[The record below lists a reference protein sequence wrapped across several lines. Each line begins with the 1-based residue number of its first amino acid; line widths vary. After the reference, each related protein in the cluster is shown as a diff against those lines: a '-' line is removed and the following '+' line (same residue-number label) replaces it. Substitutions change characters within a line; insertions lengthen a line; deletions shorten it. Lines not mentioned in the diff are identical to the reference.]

1 MRFTKKTTSASVH
14 LKKLAA
20 ATLLAT
26 AAVGSANA
34 TEGGLSSWPMG
45 IEIYGMGI
53 LPPAGTY
60 GQIFAGNYT
69 ADTVRDNAGNKA
81 AEIDLRVTSIVP
93 RFVWVT
99 EQKVLG
105 GDLGFHA
112 LLPLNDMRLNIKNGG
127 PHDHKRGIGDMHLG
141 PVVGFHLSEKL
152 HIATGVDFV
161 LPTGSYDKDDI
172 INLGN
177 NYYTVQGVFA
187 LTHMD
192 PNGFNADV
200 RLMYDYNFENK
211 DTHYKSGEEL
221 HLDYTLGWGLGN
233 GWVVGVGGHAY
244 TQISDDKCSFSDCRD
259 AGLVEATGGN
269 RGRTLSIGPAVQY
282 ASKDGWLFSA
292 KWQEETGV
300 RNRAEGQTYWFKFT
314 TPL

>member
-1 MRFTKKTTSASVH
+1 MKITKSAPTLAH
-14 LKKLAA
+14 LKNLAA
-20 ATLLAT
+20 ASLLVAT
-26 AAVGSANA
+26 AGTVSTASA

-69 ADTVRDNAGNKA
+69 ADSLRGNDGHETA
-81 AEIDLRVTSIVP
+81 DIDLRVSVIVP
-93 RFVWVT
+93 RFIWVT
-99 EQKVLG
+99 EQKVFG

-112 LLPLNDMRLNIKNGG
+112 LLPLEDMRLNIKGG
-127 PHDHKRGIGDMHLG
+127 PHDSKRGIGDMHLG
-141 PVVGFHLSEKL
+141 PVIGYHLSDKMHL
-152 HIATGVDFV
+152 ATGLDFV
-161 LPTGSYDKDDI
+161 LPTGSYDEDDI

-177 NYYTVQGVFA
+177 NHYTIEGVLA
-187 LTHMD
+187 LTYMD
-192 PNGFNADV
+192 PSGFNADV

-211 DTHYKSGEEL
+211 DTNYRSGDEL

-244 TQISDDKCSFSDCRD
+244 TQISDDKCGFSNCAAASAVREND
-259 AGLVEATGGN
+259 GN
-269 RGRTLSIGPAVQY
+269 RARTLSIGPAVQY
-282 ASKDGWLFSA
+282 ASKDGWMLSA
-292 KWQEETGV
+292 KWQQESGV
-300 RNRAEGQTYWFKFT
+300 RNRTEGQAYWLKFT